1 MNDKAINNL
10 FPTGAIFVLLSA
22 LLKLGN
28 IAYVEYVFALGA
40 LLLIC
45 YHGMIAY
52 KNSIAELRIQRLHR
66 MGFIAS
72 LFLGGAT
79 YFMFSGSNSWIVM
92 VLIYAVN
99 TFYLSYRAK

>member
-22 LLKLGN
+22 VLKLGN
-28 IAYVEYVFALGA
+28 VAYVAYLFALGT

-45 YHGMIAY
+45 YHGLIAY
-52 KNSIAELRIQRLHR
+52 KNKNADSRNQRLYR

-72 LFLGGAT
+72 LFLGAAT
-79 YFMFSGSNSWIVM
+79 YFMFADSNSWIVM

-99 TFYLSYRAK
+99 TLYLSYRTK